1 MPTRRAVT
9 DEHMHRHYTRE
20 EDFLAEFYN
29 LAPAAAAAVGDEW
42 YPRADADD
50 ELRAQERYILSTGE
64 LTRLVF
70 DGATS
75 YHGSK
80 GFSSVVIVLRSAKRL
95 VSVRVRPKGKSYVAT
110 IEVNRVP

>member
-1 MPTRRAVT
+1 VT

-20 EDFLAEFYN
+20 EDFLAEFHN
-29 LAPAAAAAVGDEW
+29 LTPAAAAAVSDEW

-50 ELRAQERYILSTGE
+50 ALRAQERYFLSTGE

-75 YHGSK
+75 YHGSE
-80 GFSSVVIVLRSAKRL
+80 GFSSVVITLRSARRV
-95 VSVRVRPKGKSYVAT
+95 VSVRVRPKSKSYVAT
-110 IEVNRVP
+110 IEVDRAPSTT